1 MKKSIL
7 NLGKT
12 LNKAKQ
18 TTILGGNPLILK
30 PTKLAGQCKDV
41 CPSVTQ
47 EIKCGPPHCP
57 GVCDGRG
64 GFFLY

>member
-7 NLGKT
+7 NLGKA

-18 TTILGGNPLILK
+18 TEITGGIVPLIRIQSC
-30 PTKLAGQCKDV
+30 PEV
-41 CPSVTQ
+41 CPTATTT
-47 EIKCGPPHCP
+47 IKCGPPHCP

-64 GFFLY
+64 GWINY

>member
-12 LNKAKQ
+12 LNKIEQ
-18 TTILGGNPLILK
+18 TEVFGGILTIK
-30 PTKLAGQCKDV
+30 VKTCAEV
-41 CPSVTQ
+41 CPTATSR
-47 EIKCGPPHCP
+47 IKCGPPHCP

-64 GFFLY
+64 GWYNY